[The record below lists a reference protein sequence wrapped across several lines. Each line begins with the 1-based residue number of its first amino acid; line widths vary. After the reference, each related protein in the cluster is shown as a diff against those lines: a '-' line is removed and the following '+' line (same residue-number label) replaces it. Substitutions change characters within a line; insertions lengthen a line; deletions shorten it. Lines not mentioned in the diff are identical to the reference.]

1 MTEQQLIKEFNELEA
16 DSNFISDK
24 SLEFSQKYARK
35 FVAIKDKRIIA
46 IGDNFEDVLNEI
58 KENGIDAS
66 RVLIEYIPD
75 KNHKLPNV

>member
-1 MTEQQLIKEFNELEA
+1 MAEQELVREFNELEA
-16 DSNFISDK
+16 DSNFISEK

-35 FVAIKDKRIIA
+35 FLVIKDQRIIA

-58 KENGIDAS
+58 KEKGIDAS

-75 KNHKLPNV
+75 KGEIILY